1 MAKLKLTLA
10 CGNYDRT
17 RALSEG
23 IIQPEGIDL
32 NYIPLG
38 PGEIFWRMLNN
49 GEFDASE
56 MSLST
61 YTILRSQGDTRFIA
75 LPVFPSRVFRHGCIY
90 VNADA
95 RIQKPQDLKGKRMGV
110 GDYQMTAAV
119 WVRGLLQHEYQLLP
133 EEVQWV
139 VAAPV
144 CAGMELPGR
153 VRIAHIDS
161 GQNLERML
169 ESGEIDALASVV
181 MPKAL
186 FAEKAV
192 VKRLFPNYRDVE
204 VDYYRRTQI
213 FPIMHTLVL
222 KSELFRR
229 EPWVAISLYKAFVQ
243 AKDLNYKRLY
253 DTNAL
258 VASLPWLVDEIESSR
273 RIFGPEIWDYSIEGS
288 RPTLEAFVQYLEEQQ
303 LTRNRMNVKE
313 LFAANISPEFLRYLR
328 GTGEA

>member
-1 MAKLKLTLA
+1 MAKLKLALA

-17 RALSEG
+17 RALIDG

-61 YTILRSQGDTRFIA
+61 YTILRAQGDTRFIA

-90 VNADA
+90 VHADA
-95 RIQKPQDLKGKRMGV
+95 GIQRPQDLKGKRMGV

-119 WVRGLLQHEYQLLP
+119 WVRGLLQHEYQVLP

-144 CAGMELPGR
+144 CAGIDLPDR
-153 VRIAHIDS
+153 VRISHIDS
-161 GQNLERML
+161 GQHLEQML

-181 MPKAL
+181 MPQAL
-186 FAEKAV
+186 FAKKAV
-192 VKRLFPNYRDVE
+192 VKRLFPNYRE
-204 VDYYRRTQI
+204 IETDYYRRTQI

-222 KSELFRR
+222 KTELFQR

-243 AKDLNYKRLY
+243 AKDRNYKYLY

-258 VASLPWLVDEIESSR
+258 VTSLPWLVDEIESSR
-273 RIFGPEIWDYSIEGS
+273 RLFGPEIWDYSIEGS

-303 LTRNRMNVKE
+303 LTPRRMKVEE
-313 LFAANISPEFLRYLR
+313 LFASNISPEFLRYLR

>member
-17 RALSEG
+17 RALIDGSV
-23 IIQPEGIDL
+23 QPEGIDL
-32 NYIPLG
+32 NYVPLG

-49 GEFDASE
+49 EEFDASE

-61 YTILRSQGDTRFIA
+61 YTILRSQGDARFIA
-75 LPVFPSRVFRHGCIY
+75 LPVFPSRVFRHGCVY
-90 VNADA
+90 VHADA
-95 RIQKPQDLKGKRMGV
+95 GISKPQDLKGKRIGV

-119 WVRGLLQHEYQLLP
+119 WVRGLLQHEYHVLP
-133 EEVQWV
+133 EEVHWV
-139 VAAPV
+139 TAAPV
-144 CAGMELPGR
+144 CAGIDLPAP
-153 VRIAHIDS
+153 VRISHIDAR
-161 GQNLERML
+161 QNLEQML
-169 ESGEIDALASVV
+169 ETGEIDALASVV
-181 MPKAL
+181 MPKSL

-192 VKRLFPNYRDVE
+192 VKRLFPNYREVE
-204 VDYYRRTQI
+204 TDYYRRTRI

-222 KSELFRR
+222 KTEVFHR
-229 EPWVAISLYKAFVQ
+229 EPWAAIALYKAFVQ

-258 VASLPWLVDEIESSR
+258 AASLPWLVDEIENAR

-288 RPTLEAFVQYLEEQQ
+288 RPTLEAFVHYLDEQK
-303 LTRNRMNVKE
+303 LTRRRMTVEE
-313 LFAANISPEFLRYLR
+313 LFAPNISPEFLRYLR

>member
-95 RIQKPQDLKGKRMGV
+95 GIQRPQDLKDKRLGV

-119 WVRGLLQHEYQLLP
+119 WVRGLLQHEYQVLP

-144 CAGMELPGR
+144 CAGIEFPAR
-153 VRIAHIDS
+153 VRISHIDS

-186 FAEKAV
+186 FAEKAI
-192 VKRLFPNYRDVE
+192 VKRLFPNYRE
-204 VDYYRRTQI
+204 IETDYYRRTRI

-222 KSELFRR
+222 KTELFRR

-253 DTNAL
+253 DSNAL
-258 VASLPWLVDEIESSR
+258 LASLPWLVDEIESAR
-273 RIFGPEIWDYSIEGS
+273 RIFGSEIWDYSIEGS
-288 RPTLEAFVQYLEEQQ
+288 RPTLEAFVQYMEEQQ
-303 LTRNRMNVKE
+303 LTRNPMKVEE